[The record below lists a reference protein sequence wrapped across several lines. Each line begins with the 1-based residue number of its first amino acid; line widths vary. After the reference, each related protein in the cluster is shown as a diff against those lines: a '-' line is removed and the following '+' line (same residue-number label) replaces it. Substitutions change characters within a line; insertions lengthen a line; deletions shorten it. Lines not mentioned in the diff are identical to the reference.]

1 MLDNN
6 DLNQIKDLLDEALN
20 KKEREEKE
28 RATKGRDYDYEKKA
42 QQKSDRLRYLQEKYN
57 KGTETLADRIELEKL
72 KLQGKTTDKISD
84 DLKDLLKDTASM
96 TGQGIKNVGQGI
108 KNVGTGAL
116 GVAGAAKNSKL
127 GNSLIASIMM
137 SNPITALL
145 YMNSDLIK
153 GVSRA
158 GLGVGKAAF
167 GLGKAGLGAVGSLAG
182 GLLGIGASSIY
193 NLLKGKRK
201 GKGSS
206 KDDGA
211 ASSLLPTVNGQE
223 QITTKSAKV
232 LGTNN
237 YIMAKNAM
245 FIGGK
250 NYIIINGIPPMGG
263 AGMFSG
269 PAGALAGSATGLLPG
284 PTKGTTLFGPDD
296 DIPGLPNFKNVT
308 PKESKSAKELSRG
321 IKAIEDHSKKSVELQ
336 KKIDSKTGLIILGIL
351 LAAAAITTLALW
363 MKKNWNKPIGGN
375 VGPNTEKQIGSFIAD
390 TKFSQVNNKIIRE
403 QVINKADTFTG
414 NVDSMGY
421 SKKNIDEWVKQGKLS
436 EASAKHI
443 KYNHNQIG
451 KNATMSQ
458 YHTEN
463 DEKTIISF
471 PVRVN
476 IIEIKTNTDGTQDV
490 TLNNPDKIN
499 SGYLTV
505 TKVVQIF
512 GVEYLS
518 KGSLKDK
525 DVIVPANTPFLIV
538 LSGFAIVGNKKS
550 FLNGESDFNTYMNK
564 QLGNREQLGKN
575 FEKYRTDKLVA
586 QQAENE
592 QKELTELSV
601 RSGFANTSI
610 MDLATGTVNTLLHP
624 VEAFG
629 GAFETL
635 KYGNSVSAKDN
646 IKRMNNNQQKG
657 SGKGS
662 QSNKPSAQV
671 INAPAIPRGVG
682 GAGNSFSPS
691 GQVDLIKQQPL
702 NISN

>member
-20 KKEREEKE
+20 KKEREERE

-72 KLQGKTTDKISD
+72 KLRGKTTDKISD
-84 DLKDLLKDTASM
+84 DLKDLLKNTASM

-116 GVAGAAKNSKL
+116 GVAGAATNSKL

-145 YMNSDLIK
+145 YMNSDLVG
-153 GVSRA
+153 GVGRA
-158 GLGVGKAAF
+158 GLGVGKAAL

-206 KDDGA
+206 KDEGA
-211 ASSLLPTVNGQE
+211 ASSLLPMVNGQE

-296 DIPGLPNFKNVT
+296 DIPGLPNFKNAT
-308 PKESKSAKELSRG
+308 PKESKSTKELSRG

-375 VGPNTEKQIGSFIAD
+375 IGPNTEKQIDSFITD
-390 TKFSQVNNKIIRE
+390 TQFSQANNKIIRE
-403 QVINKADTFTG
+403 QVINKADTLTG

-443 KYNHNQIG
+443 KSKHNQIG
-451 KNATMSQ
+451 KNATMNQ

-490 TLNNPDKIN
+490 TLTNADKRN

-505 TKVVQIF
+505 TKVVQVF
-512 GVEYLS
+512 GVEQ
-518 KGSLKDK
+518 GAFIDK
-525 DVIVPANTPFLIV
+525 DLVIPANTPFLIV
-538 LSGFAIVGNKKS
+538 LSGFAIVGNKES

-575 FEKYRTDKLVA
+575 FEKYRTDKLFA
-586 QQAENE
+586 QQIESE
-592 QKELTELSV
+592 QKKLTELSV
-601 RSGFANTSI
+601 RSGLANTSAG
-610 MDLATGTVNTLLHP
+610 DLWEGAGNIISHP
-624 VEAFG
+624 VDAFKEAFG
-629 GAFETL
+629 TL
-635 KYGNSVSAKDN
+635 NYGNSVSAKDN
-646 IKRMNNNQQKG
+646 IKRMNNNQQG
-657 SGKGS
+657 NSGKKT
-662 QSNKPSAQV
+662 QSNKPSTQV
-671 INAPAIPRGVG
+671 INAPAIQRGAG
-682 GAGNSFSPS
+682 GAGNSFSPP